1 MEQDPFCEIPGE
13 SWAESQKRFDEYWAR
28 EMEELRAM
36 PEEIA
41 KAAAQIHEDCEEVRN
56 HVMSKPKSE
65 REAYIGD
72 AIMEP
77 GFSLE
82 LPGFLER
89 QCVNQKSLSGSLSKS
104 A

>member
-1 MEQDPFCEIPGE
+1 M
-13 SWAESQKRFDEYWAR
+13 SQRVHATSRRRSGK
-28 EMEELRAM
+28 LG
-36 PEEIA
+36 

-56 HVMSKPKSE
+56 IIMSKPKSE

-72 AIMEP
+72 AVMEP

-89 QCVNQKSLSGSLSKS
+89 QCVSHGGLIG
-104 A
+104 AGAH